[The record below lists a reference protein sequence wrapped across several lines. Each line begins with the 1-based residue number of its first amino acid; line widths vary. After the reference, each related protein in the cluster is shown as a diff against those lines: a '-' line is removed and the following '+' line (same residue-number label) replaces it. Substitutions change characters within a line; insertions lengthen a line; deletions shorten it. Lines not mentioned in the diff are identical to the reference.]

1 MQEFIDW
8 FSEYYNLIPF
18 VQVFVAGVTA
28 FATVVLAF
36 VTWNLAR
43 VSKRSPFVICNIES
57 SAASVI
63 ALHLIIKNTGNATA
77 FDINAKIFP
86 ALPDIHGNP
95 CKDKTETNFCISLL
109 PPNQGFPYM
118 SFQVKDI
125 PEEPFDVIVSW
136 ASKPKGRKRKSISYT
151 MGTRD
156 DFGRG
161 WEEKGLDQI
170 ARELKLFKPQF
181 EKIARYLERITKHL
195 EPPQDKK

>member
-1 MQEFIDW
+1 MQEFID
-8 FSEYYNLIPF
+8 LL
-18 VQVFVAGVTA
+18 GVLATGVIA
-28 FATVVLAF
+28 FATVVLVY
-36 VTWNLAR
+36 VTWVLAR
-43 VSKRSPFVICNIES
+43 VSKREPFVICNIES

-86 ALPDIHGNP
+86 ALPDIHGDP
-95 CKDKTETNFCISLL
+95 RKDKTETNFCISLL

-151 MGTRD
+151 MGSRD

-170 ARELKLFKPQF
+170 AKELKLFRTQF
-181 EKIARYLERITKHL
+181 EKITKHLEKIIRYL